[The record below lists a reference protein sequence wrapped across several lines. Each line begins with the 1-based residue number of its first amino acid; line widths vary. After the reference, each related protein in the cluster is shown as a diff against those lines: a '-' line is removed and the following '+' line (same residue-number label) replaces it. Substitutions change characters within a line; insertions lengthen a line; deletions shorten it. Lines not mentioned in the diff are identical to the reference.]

1 MAVLSVNLEHTPLEL
16 PIHISLFRDVENS
29 AFLKQQLLDGN
40 EEFEYAFIDA
50 SVILSTVHA
59 LAAAYR
65 AVTDLLNSRIR
76 SRNLHSEIVF
86 ALSPNNNVWVRL
98 FSTAT
103 SSRLHVTATAL
114 KVRLFMSS
122 SKPSVIMPDLNII
135 LLMYEISTIECRTCS
150 QKYLAIFWNLSLSCV
165 DSRIAESFRRFGIS
179 DNTTSLLVIKV
190 STSPSITH
198 ESVAR
203 HLDLVVKGTPV
214 EFSDNNLSEMT
225 DISRVRKVYKLNKGQ
240 SVSPSKRMG
249 AEGRGI
255 DGVRLSEVKELEIAV
270 IGAMALR
277 GAS

>member
-1 MAVLSVNLEHTPLEL
+1 
-16 PIHISLFRDVENS
+16 
-29 AFLKQQLLDGN
+29 
-40 EEFEYAFIDA
+40 
-50 SVILSTVHA
+50 VHA

-150 QKYLAIFWNLSLSCV
+150 QKYLAIFWNLSV
-165 DSRIAESFRRFGIS
+165 IVMRRFTCPCQKYHSRNHIS
-179 DNTTSLLVIKV
+179 IHPLTYLFPPDC
-190 STSPSITH
+190 
-198 ESVAR
+198 
-203 HLDLVVKGTPV
+203 
-214 EFSDNNLSEMT
+214 
-225 DISRVRKVYKLNKGQ
+225 
-240 SVSPSKRMG
+240 
-249 AEGRGI
+249 
-255 DGVRLSEVKELEIAV
+255 
-270 IGAMALR
+270 
-277 GAS
+277 